1 MILFDILILNS
12 LLFFIGIF
20 AGACTIKAPKINSKI
35 ELLDEGGKCWLEW
48 ERSEKCL
55 AKLLQDVDSNKS
67 KPLMKYTI
75 PGPMTLVDVL
85 FDDFYGEN
93 NKREMIEDLINCVN
107 KVIQYKYALQE
118 YSKVYKRNISKYEYK
133 LSNCNLH

>member
-1 MILFDILILNS
+1 MKVTNIFQTNLTLFDIVILNI
-12 LLFFIGIF
+12 LIFLIGIF
-20 AGACTIKAPKINSKI
+20 SGACTIKAPKINSKI

-55 AKLLQDVDSNKS
+55 AKLLQDVDSSDS

-93 NKREMIEDLINCVN
+93 NKREMIEDLITCVN
-107 KVIQYKYALQE
+107 KVNQ
-118 YSKVYKRNISKYEYK
+118 
-133 LSNCNLH
+133 

>member
-1 MILFDILILNS
+1 MI
-12 LLFFIGIF
+12 FFIGIF
-20 AGACTIKAPKINSKI
+20 SGACTIKAPKINSKI

-55 AKLLQDVDSNKS
+55 AKLLQDVDCNGS

-93 NKREMIEDLINCVN
+93 NKREMIEDLITCVN
-107 KVIQYKYALQE
+107 KVIQ
-118 YSKVYKRNISKYEYK
+118 
-133 LSNCNLH
+133 

>member
-1 MILFDILILNS
+1 MISKIIKVINGIL
-12 LLFFIGIF
+12 
-20 AGACTIKAPKINSKI
+20 AGACTIKAPTINSKI

-93 NKREMIEDLINCVN
+93 NKREMIEDLITCVN
-107 KVIQYKYALQE
+107 KVVQ
-118 YSKVYKRNISKYEYK
+118 
-133 LSNCNLH
+133 